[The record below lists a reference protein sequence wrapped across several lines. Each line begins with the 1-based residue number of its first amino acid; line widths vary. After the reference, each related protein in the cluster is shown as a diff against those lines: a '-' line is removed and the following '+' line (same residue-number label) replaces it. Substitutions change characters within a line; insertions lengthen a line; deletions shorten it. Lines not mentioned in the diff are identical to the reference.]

1 MIVRI
6 AGVTL
11 PQNKRVEIG
20 LIYIFGIGKS
30 RSVGIL
36 EQTGV
41 NVDTKVKDLTDEDVK
56 KLRQLMEKEHRI
68 EGELKRDILS
78 NIKRLKE
85 TGSYRGTRHSRNL
98 PCRGQKTK
106 TNTRTVKGN
115 VRRTMGSGRKPAAQK
130 T

>member
-20 LIYIFGIGKS
+20 LTYIFGIGKS

-36 EQTGV
+36 EQTGI